1 MIRRPPRS
9 THCISSA
16 ASDVYKRQA
25 VDAKMFQYRFGEYC
39 EIKEYMENLVPA
51 ACRICKKLPRVLYE
65 FMHTSVEGIMNKI
78 EIEKIKKVINML
90 DKREN
95 NEKAYFEEQENSANS
110 KHGLE
115 FKYFVP

>member
-1 MIRRPPRS
+1 MEALEA
-9 THCISSA
+9 ISKTLK
-16 ASDVYKRQA
+16 SDLPLIKHSFFLKLA

-65 FMHTSVEGIMNKI
+65 FMNKI